1 MGSNVDSSLFRA
13 PDDGLPDDLAPFT
26 IIRTETVLSRLPIHN
41 LAKRGRVD
49 ISIVRRGDGGEMRL
63 KWEVSHSDRYGQP
76 RQLAYKVD
84 TLIVNRRLDEKRRP
98 LPALI
103 RLGSL
108 KQICQ
113 ELGISSNGKNTNDLK
128 TALLQNATAF
138 INANLSYKA
147 ADGSEKRLE
156 AGFTR
161 YGVVFT
167 GEVLPDGRK
176 ADAVYIVLNDPY
188 RDVVNH
194 APLRPLNYDYLRE
207 LRPAAQRFYEI
218 LSYRIYAA
226 LRYGRPLARI
236 AYSEYCLFS
245 AQQRYYDYEHFRVQ
259 MYKVQKPHLDSGY
272 LKSARYETTTDREGK
287 PDWLLCYEPGPKA
300 ESEYQNFTGR
310 QQPTVEEDRF
320 NEPTELVE
328 PSVAATPPPIV
339 PQPPQFDSEL
349 LNALMTRGIA
359 RPQAEKLLEA
369 IPAGDPHAADQLLDQ
384 LEWGDQVIAQSDG
397 GFRNPPGFYVSILR
411 NRIVPP
417 DSFESSRRR
426 KLREESERADQ
437 DQAVRQL
444 ELELAYDDYRILT
457 VDRYIAKHLTDRD
470 FEAAV
475 EARREEFRTQYPG
488 LAPQTLREVA
498 VGRVRAELE
507 SHVPDLMDFA
517 SFCHNYRTDF

>member
-1 MGSNVDSSLFRA
+1 MESSLFRT
-13 PDDGLPDDLAPFT
+13 PDDGLPEDLAPFT

-41 LAKRGRVD
+41 LAKKGRVD
-49 ISIVRRGDGGEMRL
+49 ISINRRGDGGEMRL

-98 LPALI
+98 LPSLI

-113 ELGISSNGKNTNDLK
+113 ELGISPNGKNTNDLK

-147 ADGSEKRLE
+147 ADGTEKRLE

-226 LRYGRPLARI
+226 LRYKRPIARI

-259 MYKVQKPHLDSGY
+259 MYKVQKPHLESGY
-272 LKSARYETTTDREGK
+272 LKSVQYESTTDREGK
-287 PDWLLCYEPGPKA
+287 PDWILCYEPGPKA
-300 ESEYQNFTGR
+300 ETEFQNFSGK
-310 QQPTVEEDRF
+310 QLPVVEEDR
-320 NEPTELVE
+320 PAELPAPVK
-328 PSVAATPPPIV
+328 PPPKATPTRTSPP
-339 PQPPQFDSEL
+339 PPRFDSGL
-349 LNALMTRGIA
+349 LNAIMSRGIT
-359 RPQAEKLLEA
+359 RSQAEKILEA
-369 IPAGDPHAADQLLDQ
+369 LQPADPHATDQLLDQ

-411 NRIVPP
+411 DRIVPP
-417 DSFESSRRR
+417 DAFESSRRR

-437 DQAVRQL
+437 EQAAQRL

-475 EARREEFRTQYPG
+475 ETRKDEFRNQYPG
-488 LAPQTLREVA
+488 LAAQTLREVA

-507 SHVPDLMDFA
+507 KHVPELMDFA
-517 SFCHNYRTDF
+517 AFCQNYRTDS